1 MVLLNAN
8 ENIDKQKAEVIGF
21 VFQEHNYYLN
31 PHISVEEATK
41 YKKEKFY
48 LMRYDPDDI
57 NKSIFNKLPPA
68 MDKRMENSNL
78 SIYRYYEYQL
88 LLMEFMNVFSKQRN
102 TKMRDNINALI
113 LKTNFASQ
121 LPDFYIALRKLVDD
135 NDDLRK
141 IINFIDNIVNGEWGK
156 KELISNVEESVFNF
170 DNVELEKLRK
180 MSKSEL
186 KIALTKIANNIT
198 TKTDNIEKYLKDGN
212 DFPNIFVVCKD
223 RPNSGICQSK
233 KLLIEK
239 SRFDI
244 LIDIL
249 VQDLKN
255 PLKTKWI
262 FSNVFNDRTISM
274 FKFIQR
280 PFEKIDISF
289 E

>member
-1 MVLLNAN
+1 
-8 ENIDKQKAEVIGF
+8 
-21 VFQEHNYYLN
+21 
-31 PHISVEEATK
+31 
-41 YKKEKFY
+41 
-48 LMRYDPDDI
+48 
-57 NKSIFNKLPPA
+57 
-68 MDKRMENSNL
+68 MENSNL